1 MLQHGQFFAISDAPD
16 DHLPILAGGHQQFV
30 VAAE

>member
-1 MLQHGQFFAISDAPD
+1 MLQHGQFFAISNAPD
-16 DHLPILAGGHQQFV
+16 DYVPTFAGGHQQFV